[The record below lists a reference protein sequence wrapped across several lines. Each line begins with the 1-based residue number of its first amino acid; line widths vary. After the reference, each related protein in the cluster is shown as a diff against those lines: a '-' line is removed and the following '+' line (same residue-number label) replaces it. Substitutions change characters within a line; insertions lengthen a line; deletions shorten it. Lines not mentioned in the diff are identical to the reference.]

1 MSKTAIQSPIETKI
15 DVLVAEWKTKYDLPD
30 FHTQHIREELSQD
43 LQAAL
48 MAPKRLQKRKIKAIE
63 REVETT
69 EYFLEGTLGQGAFG
83 SVYKGRYRKRESGG
97 GESPPHL
104 QDGEYV
110 AIKVIDLEEK
120 EGDMTAIN
128 QEIMALVQGKACQQ
142 LTTYYASRV
151 YGTKLWI
158 IMEYVSGGSVRQ
170 LVKTRKKEGK
180 RGIGE
185 KNIAIV
191 VREVLLG
198 LVYLAVDSKFHRDI
212 KAANILV
219 TKRGDVKLADFGA
232 TRQLSETQKRSKT
245 FIGTPHWMAPETLMD
260 DGYDSKA
267 DIWSL
272 GITCIEMAHGEPPW
286 AKVPALQLVTRIVMT
301 AAPTLGKG
309 DWSKDFQVFIS
320 HCLQKDP
327 KLRPTLNQLL
337 TTGFCQNA
345 GPRVIFNPD
354 TDDDTESK
362 KKKELSAIS
371 KPLAEWTIN
380 EVTEWC
386 ETHEQSELL
395 KREFQELPG
404 QDLCALTKQ
413 DIVDRL
419 MKGGADKKIA
429 TDIFMDLQR
438 LKSPEKKSSDKT
450 SSDEK
455 S

>member
-1 MSKTAIQSPIETKI
+1 MAQISKSNQGPIETKI
-15 DVLVAEWKTKYDLPD
+15 DELIADWKIKYKLPD
-30 FHTQHIREELSQD
+30 FHTQHIREELSND
-43 LQAAL
+43 IAL
-48 MAPKRLQKRKIKAIE
+48 ALGASKRLQKRKLKAIE
-63 REVETT
+63 KEVETT
-69 EYFLEGTLGQGAFG
+69 EYYLEGTLGQGAFG
-83 SVYKGRYRKRESGG
+83 SVYKGRYRKREKSG
-97 GESPPHL
+97 GESPPRL
-104 QDGEYV
+104 QDGDYV

-158 IMEYVSGGSVRQ
+158 IMEYVSGGSIRQ
-170 LVKTRKKEGK
+170 LVKASKKKGK
-180 RGIGE
+180 RGISQE
-185 KNIAIV
+185 NIAVV

-219 TKRGDVKLADFGA
+219 TKRGEVKLADFGA

-272 GITCIEMAHGEPPW
+272 GITCLEMAHGEPPW
-286 AKVPALQLVTRIVMT
+286 AKVPALQLVNRIVM
-301 AAPTLGKG
+301 APAPALDK
-309 DWSKDFQVFIS
+309 DNWSKDFHEFVT

-327 KLRPTLNQLL
+327 KQRPTLNQLL
-337 TTGFCQNA
+337 ATGFCQNA
-345 GPRVIFNPD
+345 GPKVIFD
-354 TDDDTESK
+354 SATDDDTESK
-362 KKKELSAIS
+362 D
-371 KPLAEWTIN
+371 TN
-380 EVTEWC
+380 
-386 ETHEQSELL
+386 
-395 KREFQELPG
+395 
-404 QDLCALTKQ
+404 
-413 DIVDRL
+413 
-419 MKGGADKKIA
+419 
-429 TDIFMDLQR
+429 
-438 LKSPEKKSSDKT
+438 T